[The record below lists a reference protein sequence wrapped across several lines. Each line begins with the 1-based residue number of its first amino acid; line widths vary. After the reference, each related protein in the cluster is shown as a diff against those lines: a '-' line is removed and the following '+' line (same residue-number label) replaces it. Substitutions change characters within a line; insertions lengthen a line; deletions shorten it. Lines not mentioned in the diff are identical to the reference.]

1 MATLYGRTPSA
12 TYPELLKLNHIGGGL
27 DATLREVED
36 GEGKVTPLKL
46 AVGKMSLHGQI
57 WPSTGSQTGKVL
69 KVTSTANTLEWGTV
83 STNEID
89 ENPLNLFFTTSR
101 ARSAISASGAISY
114 NSTTGVIT
122 TNATTL
128 AGYGITDA
136 LTKTQSLDG
145 GSF

>member
-1 MATLYGRTPSA
+1 MSTLYGRTPST
-12 TYPELLKLNHIGGGL
+12 TYPELLKLNHDGGGL
-27 DATLREVED
+27 DTILRDVED
-36 GEGKVTPLKL
+36 GDGQPSPLKL
-46 AVGKMSLHGQI
+46 AVDKISLHGQI
-57 WPSTGSQTGKVL
+57 WPSSGSQTGKVL
-69 KVTSTANTLEWGTV
+69 KVTSSANTLEWGTV

-101 ARSAISASGAISY
+101 ARSAISASGAITY

-136 LTKTQSLDG
+136 LTKSQPLDG
-145 GSF
+145 GDF

>member
-12 TYPELLKLNHIGGGL
+12 TYPELLKLNHTGGGL

-36 GEGKVTPLKL
+36 GEGKVSPLKL
-46 AVGKMSLHGQI
+46 AVGKVSLHGQI
-57 WPSTGSQTGKVL
+57 WPAAGSQTGKVL
-69 KVTSTANTLEWGTV
+69 KVTPTANTLEWGTV
-83 STNEID
+83 ATNEID

-101 ARSAISASGAISY
+101 ARAAISATGAISY